1 MQKNVKIKSVNI
13 FSNLY
18 KYYEKEN
25 PNETDKYLLDQS
37 IKNFEELIDI
47 LDENNLNNISKETFN
62 IILENIK
69 EEREIRKEMK
79 IIKEHFGEEG
89 KDTTN
94 IEKNLLL
101 LSQREFILYSISD
114 ILFVLEK
121 LNVHSTEYSEKLK
134 EINSS
139 INIE

>member
-1 MQKNVKIKSVNI
+1 
-13 FSNLY
+13 
-18 KYYEKEN
+18 
-25 PNETDKYLLDQS
+25 
-37 IKNFEELIDI
+37 
-47 LDENNLNNISKETFN
+47 
-62 IILENIK
+62 
-69 EEREIRKEMK
+69 MK